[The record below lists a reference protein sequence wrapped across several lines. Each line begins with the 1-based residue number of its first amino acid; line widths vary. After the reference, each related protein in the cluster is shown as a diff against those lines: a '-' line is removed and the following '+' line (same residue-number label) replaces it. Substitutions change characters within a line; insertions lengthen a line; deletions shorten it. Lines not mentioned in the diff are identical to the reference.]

1 MKKVLKSFAIS
12 FFICTFAS
20 RIKILIIMANK
31 KDIRV
36 VSFPISQYDRG
47 YLEKLSDEEL
57 SSHACAEGESNI
69 WTLEE
74 FQDDL
79 NNDNVDSDNNW
90 IFFLTK

>member
-1 MKKVLKSFAIS
+1 MV
-12 FFICTFAS
+12 
-20 RIKILIIMANK
+20 NK

-36 VSFPISQYDRG
+36 VSFPIDQYDRD
-47 YLEKLSDEEL
+47 YLERLTEEEL

-74 FQDDL
+74 FQADL
-79 NNDNVDSDNNW
+79 NNDNVDTDNNW